1 MNNFYIKTSGAFALA
16 VLLSWAYLVMPQ
28 AFFSLDKRLRDF
40 MFVSRG
46 ELPKSNDIVPV
57 RNQVVEIDVSNSNIT
72 VEEDTFVGGSSE
84 AGVGYTTTTS
94 H

>member
-1 MNNFYIKTSGAFALA
+1 MSVENLFHPF
-16 VLLSWAYLVMPQ
+16 Q
-28 AFFSLDKRLRDF
+28 AFQFGQKSLAPRLASKLNIRGVGSN
-40 MFVSRG
+40 VS
-46 ELPKSNDIVPV
+46 ELTATPKSNDIVPV

>member
-1 MNNFYIKTSGAFALA
+1 MILDTIKN
-16 VLLSWAYLVMPQ
+16 VILS
-28 AFFSLDKRLRDF
+28 
-40 MFVSRG
+40 
-46 ELPKSNDIVPV
+46 
-57 RNQVVEIDVSNSNIT
+57 IDVSNSNIT